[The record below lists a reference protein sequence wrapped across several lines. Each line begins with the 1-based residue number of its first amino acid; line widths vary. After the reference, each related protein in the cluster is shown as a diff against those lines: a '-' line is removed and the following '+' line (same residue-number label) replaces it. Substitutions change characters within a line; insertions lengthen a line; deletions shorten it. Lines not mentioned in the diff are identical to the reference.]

1 MADNK
6 AKEYVSLAQSLFS
19 AQAAS
24 RTAWKTVVGK
34 VMPELLPPSM
44 LAENQR
50 VNKAPQRFC
59 PEAAEAVK
67 KLASAH
73 SNYITPIGYR
83 FFRFAD
89 WSPGKTEAD
98 ADADKW
104 YAHASDVAQ
113 EALERSNFHTAIISV
128 YIDRVA
134 TGTGLLYVDA
144 DENNGE
150 LNFQHIP
157 AGTYAIAEDAQHNV
171 STVVREFKL
180 TAAQVAQQFG
190 MQALTVDMKRAYD
203 RPEERFKTEF
213 TIIHVVTPRE
223 GFIDSFR
230 YVPKAKM
237 RYASVYI
244 DKAHSEI
251 IHEDGYM
258 EMPFMCTR
266 FLRYG
271 NQVYGYSPLVSVS
284 AAIDDLII
292 LNQCVITTAQRCAI
306 PSVLVPP
313 DMAGLIDFRAG
324 GQTVV
329 PIQYL
334 NSQVPREFAP
344 PTDARIVLEHR
355 KALIDI
361 VEGALFIPLLEV
373 VSRVDRTMS
382 ATEAN
387 YREQERIMTFTQ
399 SFTQCVCD
407 FRPLMCR
414 IFALL
419 LRAGRFP
426 EKNMPRD
433 LIIQQVEGER
443 VVREYLNFPRVAY
456 IGRMAQAYERNQ
468 MSGAEIAMTKLVQLG
483 SVLQNPKLTMI
494 FDWDSFARDTAIANG
509 MPAKYLLDPDAVDE
523 LYAQLMKQ
531 RQEQMN
537 AEASLQEAE
546 AREHNA
552 NATAALAQAQA
563 L

>member
-1 MADNK
+1 MSDAKANEYLTMAQT
-6 AKEYVSLAQSLFS
+6 LFTAQD
-19 AQAAS
+19 AA
-24 RTAWKTVVGK
+24 RIAWKSVVSK
-34 VMPELLPPSM
+34 VMPELLPPAS

-50 VNKAPQRFC
+50 GQKKNQRVC

-73 SNYITPIGYR
+73 SNYITPIGFR

-89 WSPGKTEAD
+89 WNPGKTETD
-98 ADADKW
+98 AEIDKW

-113 EALERSNFHTAIISV
+113 EAIERSNFHTSIISV

-134 TGTGLLYVDA
+134 TGTGLLYVEA

-157 AGTYAIAEDAQHNV
+157 AGTYAVAEDANHNI

-180 TAAQVAQQFG
+180 TAAQIGEQFG
-190 MQALTVDMKRAYD
+190 IRAMSESMKRAFA
-203 RPEERFKTEF
+203 RTEERFKTEF
-213 TIIHVVTPRE
+213 TILHIVTPRKE
-223 GFIDSFR
+223 YIDSFR
-230 YVPKAKM
+230 FVPHNKM
-237 RYASVYI
+237 RYASIYI
-244 DKAHSEI
+244 DKESSSILQES
-251 IHEDGYM
+251 GYM
-258 EMPFMCTR
+258 EMPYMCTR

-271 NQVYGYSPLVSVS
+271 NQVYGYSPLVSVEN
-284 AAIDDLII
+284 AIDDLIV
-292 LNQCVITTAQRCAI
+292 LNQCVVTTAQRCAI

-355 KALIDI
+355 HALIDI
-361 VEGALFIPLLEV
+361 VESALFIPLLEV

-407 FRPLMCR
+407 FRPLMNR

-419 LRAGRFP
+419 LRTNQLP
-426 EKNMPRD
+426 TKNMPKS
-433 LIIQQVEGER
+433 LITQQVEGER
-443 VVREYLNFPRVAY
+443 VIREYLNYPRVAY

-468 MSGAEIAMTKLVQLG
+468 MTGAEIAMTKLVQLG

-494 FDWDSFARDTAIANG
+494 FDWDAFARDTAISNG
-509 MPAKYLLDPDAVDE
+509 MPAKYLLDPNEVDE
-523 LYAQLMKQ
+523 LFEQLMTQ
-531 RQEQMN
+531 RQQMIN
-537 AEASLQEAE
+537 AESTLQEAE

-552 NATAALAQAQA
+552 NATAALAKAV

>member
-1 MADNK
+1 MSNAKANEYISMA
-6 AKEYVSLAQSLFS
+6 QTMFS
-19 AQAAS
+19 AQAS
-24 RTAWKTVVGK
+24 TRTAWKSVIGK
-34 VMPELLPPSM
+34 VMPELLPPSA

-50 VNKAPQRFC
+50 GQKQKQRVC

-73 SNYITPIGYR
+73 SNYITPIGFR

-89 WSPGKTEAD
+89 WNPGKTETD
-98 ADADKW
+98 AEVDKW

-113 EALERSNFHTAIISV
+113 EAIERSNFHTTIISV

-134 TGTGLLYVDA
+134 TGTGLMYVDA
-144 DENNGE
+144 NENNGE

-157 AGTYAIAEDAQHNV
+157 AGTYAVAEDSSHNI

-180 TAAQVAQQFG
+180 TAAQVAEQFG
-190 MQALTVDMKRAYD
+190 VKAMSASMVRAFE
-203 RPEERFKTEF
+203 RTEERFKTEF
-213 TIIHVVTPRE
+213 TILHVVTPRKE
-223 GFIDSFR
+223 FIDAFR
-230 YVPKAKM
+230 FVPQNKM

-244 DKAHSEI
+244 DKESNHILQQS
-251 IHEDGYM
+251 GYM
-258 EMPFMCTR
+258 EMPYMCTR

-271 NQVYGYSPLVSVS
+271 NQVYGYSPLVSVEN
-284 AAIDDLII
+284 AIEDLIV
-292 LNQCVITTAQRCAI
+292 LNQCVVTTAQRCAI

-329 PIQYL
+329 PVQYL

-355 KALIDI
+355 QALIDI
-361 VEGALFIPLLEV
+361 VESALFIPLLEV

-407 FRPLMCR
+407 FRPLMNR

-419 LRAGRFP
+419 LRTNQLP
-426 EKNMPRD
+426 VKNMPAN
-433 LIIQQVEGER
+433 LITRQVEGDR
-443 VVREYLNFPRVAY
+443 VVREYLNYPRVAY

-468 MSGAEIAMTKLVQLG
+468 MTGAEIAMTKLVQLG

-494 FDWDSFARDTAIANG
+494 FDWDAFARDTAIANG
-509 MPAKYLLDPDAVDE
+509 MPAKYLLDSNEVEE
-523 LYAQLMKQ
+523 LFNQLMAQ
-531 RQEQMN
+531 RQQMIN

-552 NATAALAQAQA
+552 NATAALAQATI
-563 L
+563 